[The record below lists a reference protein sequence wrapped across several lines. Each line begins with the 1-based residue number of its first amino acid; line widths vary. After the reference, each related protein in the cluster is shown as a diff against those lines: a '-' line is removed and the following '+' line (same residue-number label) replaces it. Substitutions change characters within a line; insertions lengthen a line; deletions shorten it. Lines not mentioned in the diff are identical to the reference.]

1 MTKMLSLVAFLAAVS
16 ALGGCSMISK
26 GKADTAD
33 VGGGGGDDDS
43 PALAGTMAEAK
54 TYHVGDEITAP
65 AECHTSGYMKIDAP
79 AGQAFQVDIG
89 ISTEGA
95 CVDVSYLTTTGGS
108 QNGGQMF
115 GEICEPKTLDV
126 TGLDG
131 GSFLQVSE
139 SGACKGTDISIAL
152 H

>member
-1 MTKMLSLVAFLAAVS
+1 MKKMLTFAAVV
-16 ALGGCSMISK
+16 ALAGCSMMK
-26 GKADTAD
+26 KAETTT
-33 VGGGGGDDDS
+33 GGGGDDEGGG
-43 PALAGTMAEAK
+43 AKGLAGTMAEAQ
-54 TYHVGDEITAP
+54 TFHVGDSITAP

-79 AGQAFQVDIG
+79 AGQDFQVDIG

-95 CVDVSYLTTTGGS
+95 CVDVSYLTSTGGS

-115 GEICEPKTLDV
+115 GELCEGKTLDV

-139 SGACKGTDISIAL
+139 SGACKGTDISI
-152 H
+152 